1 MTDKHSLKSGKQLP
15 AAILWVAITAGI
27 VLRFVMLGGQS
38 LWTDEIITIQTSFM
52 GVEFPVHEFFGLLEG
67 PLISLMIH
75 FWGAVSMAE
84 AFLRLPFA
92 VAGGLTVLCIFL
104 LARYLTD
111 RWIALHAASVAAL
124 SPMLIWYSQEIR
136 GYAFL
141 LLFTVIASYY
151 LVRFIRTGRSLYLVP
166 YSAFLFAGCLSHLSC
181 AFVAGAHFFYILI
194 YHRSRASLGRWA
206 VAIVAVMVLLLPWA
220 HQVYMRVPLD
230 NLAGG
235 DVGEPLVTGAR
246 FSPMAVPYSFFA
258 YSVGYTLGPPVRE
271 LHTNALEA
279 VRENLHWAGLALAVF
294 AIPVI
299 IGIKRLARENRE
311 LLVFLLLWIV
321 VPVAALSILSV
332 RNIKVFTP
340 RYAMVAIPPYAMLV
354 GRGLAAINRSRWWP
368 LTAAFAL
375 VVGVSIYNYFGEPRY
390 GRDDARSAARVIS
403 ENLREGDA
411 VAAHFAAAPLA
422 HYLGGSIEVQIF
434 GPDDLVTP
442 EAMAAR
448 CEEIASGS
456 GRVWLSLCREWHLDP
471 RGIIHGWFEANM
483 ALVEAFRFPGVRL
496 YLYRKLPEGAGGAA
510 GT

>member
-1 MTDKHSLKSGKQLP
+1 LTDKRSMTSSKQLP
-15 AAILWVAITAGI
+15 VAILGIVTAAGI
-27 VLRFVMLGGQS
+27 ALRFVMLGGQS

-52 GVEFPVHEFFGLLEG
+52 GVDFPAHEFFSLLEG

-75 FWGAVSMAE
+75 FWGAISMTE

-92 VAGGLTVLCIFL
+92 IAGGLTVLCIFL

-111 RWIALHAASVAAL
+111 RWIALHVAFVAAL
-124 SPMLIWYSQEIR
+124 SPMLIWYSQETR

-141 LLFTVIASYY
+141 MLFTVLASYY
-151 LVRFIRTGRSLYLVP
+151 LVRFIRTGRSMYLVP
-166 YSAFLFAGCLSHLSC
+166 YSAFVFAGCLSHMSC
-181 AFVAGAHFFYILI
+181 AFVAGAHLVYLVI
-194 YHRSRASLGRWA
+194 YHRSWVSLGRWA
-206 VAIVAVMVLLLPWA
+206 VAIVVVLILLSPWA
-220 HQVYMRVPLD
+220 YQVYMRVPLE

-235 DVGEPLVTGAR
+235 EVGEPLVTGAR

-271 LHTNALEA
+271 LHTNAVEA
-279 VRENLHWAGLALAVF
+279 VRENLHWAGLALIVF
-294 AIPVI
+294 AVPVI

-311 LLVFLLLWIV
+311 LLVFLLLWV
-321 VPVAALSILSV
+321 VIPVAVLSILSV

-354 GRGLAAINRSRWWP
+354 GRGLAAINRSKWWP
-368 LTAAFAL
+368 FTLAFAL
-375 VVGVSIYNYFGEPRY
+375 VVGVSIYNYFGEPWY
-390 GRDDARSAARVIS
+390 GRDDARSAARVIK

-434 GPDDLVTP
+434 GPDDLATP

-456 GRVWLSLCREWHLDP
+456 TRVWLSLCREWHLDP
-471 RGIIHGWFEANM
+471 CGVIYGWFEENM
-483 ALVEAFRFPGVRL
+483 ALVETFRFPGVRL
-496 YLYRKLPEGAGGAA
+496 YLYRSRR
-510 GT
+510 